1 MYYAICR
8 GNWQRFFFYFWV
20 MLEIASSMSI
30 QGCILIS
37 LVTKFLCWRLQYL
50 KNVFTPPSTTYRK
63 QPLTPTQK
71 LIPPPP
77 FSRKELFFNFFVS
90 FFGDYLLGSC
100 YLIYIFVFSINT
112 SSHVT
117 VEVQPAN
124 SLAWVLFNFFLSNHY
139 ICYLFTDFFA
149 NCNV

>member
-1 MYYAICR
+1 MQGKLAE
-8 GNWQRFFFYFWV
+8 NFFLFLGYVRNSKLNEPTGLHFNLPGHKIS
-20 MLEIASSMSI
+20 MLKASILEKCFHSSLHNI
-30 QGCILIS
+30 QKTAPHAN
-37 LVTKFLCWRLQYL
+37 TKI
-50 KNVFTPPSTTYRK
+50 N
-63 QPLTPTQK
+63 
-71 LIPPPP
+71 PPPP

-124 SLAWVLFNFFLSNHY
+124 SLA
-139 ICYLFTDFFA
+139 
-149 NCNV
+149 